1 MFDRSAESFDTGQG
15 GGRDDGGED
24 GGMAQERRG
33 RRPPRGGIARK
44 TGSLPGFMDSGAG
57 PTRAA
62 RRTGARPKP
71 TGPRLADPPARPA
84 GRRPKRPTPAG
95 SRSAGAEGAETGPD
109 GEPWLLVAGDA
120 FEDLIFAG
128 LPRLPRPGEEIRT
141 TSFTRTVGGGAV
153 ISAAWGRAERL
164 QIRLVS
170 PLPPGV
176 EPFLGA
182 QGIECRD
189 LRRADEHHA
198 VTACLSFG
206 EERSF
211 ATFAPEIPGTAD
223 RLREAL
229 GGELTPF
236 LGQPDFGALL
246 LAHLPTDPPG
256 WARWTQAVTRGEGRP
271 EVFWDFGYDLEL
283 ARRPGFP
290 DLVQAADGVF
300 VNRQEADLYRTP
312 LRRAAKSGTL
322 VIVKLGAKGA
332 EVLDRPDTRVPAPL
346 PLRGVRDTTGAG
358 DAFNAGFLARRL
370 RGGSLGEQIAAGNA
384 LGAQCVQRVGGLPA
398 TPWGRRPARRPSL
411 FDGKE
416 GGEKAGERFRKGR
429 RTGAADDGEVP
440 RLRPVGGASSKAPS
454 EEDAEAGAEGS
465 GGGGPAEEAPSK
477 EPSVEAGAGDTGAG
491 DPGAGNTGAGGP
503 GAGGPPD
510 PDPETER

>member
-1 MFDRSAESFDTGQG
+1 
-15 GGRDDGGED
+15 
-24 GGMAQERRG
+24 MAKERRS

-44 TGSLPGFMDSGAG
+44 TGSLPGFMESGAG
-57 PTRAA
+57 PKRGA
-62 RRTGARPKP
+62 RRVRAGRGGARP
-71 TGPRLADPPARPA
+71 GPRLVEPPASPP
-84 GRRPKRPTPAG
+84 GRRPKPGSPAKG
-95 SRSAGAEGAETGPD
+95 RGSAGAAGAEPKPD

-153 ISAAWGRAERL
+153 ISAAWSRAERL

-170 PLPPGV
+170 ALPPGV
-176 EPFLGA
+176 EQFLGA

-236 LGQPDFGALL
+236 LGQPAFGALL
-246 LAHLPTDPPG
+246 LAHLPTDAPG
-256 WARWTQAVTRGEGRP
+256 WARWSQAVRRGEGRP

-290 DLVQAADGVF
+290 DLVQSVDGVF

-322 VIVKLGAKGA
+322 VVVKLGAKGA
-332 EVLDRPDTRVPAPL
+332 EVLDRPDTRVAAPL
-346 PLRGVRDTTGAG
+346 PLRGVLDTTGAG

-370 RGGSLGEQIAAGNA
+370 RGGSLAEQIAAGNA
-384 LGAQCVQRVGGLPA
+384 LGAQCVQRIGGLPA

-411 FDGKE
+411 FDGEE
-416 GGEKAGERFRKGR
+416 GAEKPGARFRKR
-429 RTGAADDGEVP
+429 AAADGEAP
-440 RLRPVGGASSKAPS
+440 RLRPVPDGK
-454 EEDAEAGAEGS
+454 GS
-465 GGGGPAEEAPSK
+465 GGGDPEEGPAGGSPERAPSK
-477 EPSVEAGAGDTGAG
+477 EPSKEPSNESSNEAG
-491 DPGAGNTGAGGP
+491 GG
-503 GAGGPPD
+503 D
-510 PDPETER
+510 PDPGSDPEPETES

>member
-1 MFDRSAESFDTGQG
+1 MRASGRVRGVFERFEESFDTGPAANG
-15 GGRDDGGED
+15 APAART
-24 GGMAQERRG
+24 AG
-33 RRPPRGGIARK
+33 RRRSVAAGVLHRGGIARK
-44 TGSLPGFMDSGAG
+44 TGSLPGFMESGAG
-57 PTRAA
+57 PKRGA
-62 RRTGARPKP
+62 RRVRAGRGGARP
-71 TGPRLADPPARPA
+71 GPRLVEPPASPPE
-84 GRRPKRPTPAG
+84 RRPKPG
-95 SRSAGAEGAETGPD
+95 SRAKGRGSAGAAGAEPKPD

-153 ISAAWGRAERL
+153 ISAAWSRAERL

-170 PLPPGV
+170 ALPPGV
-176 EPFLGA
+176 EQFLGA

-236 LGQPDFGALL
+236 LGQPAFGALL
-246 LAHLPTDPPG
+246 LAHLPTDAPG
-256 WARWTQAVTRGEGRP
+256 WARWSQAVRRGEGRP

-290 DLVQAADGVF
+290 DLVQSVDGVF

-322 VIVKLGAKGA
+322 VVVKLGAKGA
-332 EVLDRPDTRVPAPL
+332 EVLDRPDTRVAAPL
-346 PLRGVRDTTGAG
+346 PLRGVLDTTGAG

-370 RGGSLGEQIAAGNA
+370 RGGSLAEQIAAGNA
-384 LGAQCVQRVGGLPA
+384 LGAQCVQRIGGLPA

-411 FDGKE
+411 FDGDE
-416 GGEKAGERFRKGR
+416 GAEKPGARFRKR
-429 RTGAADDGEVP
+429 AAADGEAP
-440 RLRPVGGASSKAPS
+440 RLRPVPGG
-454 EEDAEAGAEGS
+454 EGS
-465 GGGGPAEEAPSK
+465 GGGDPEEGPAGGSPERAPSK
-477 EPSVEAGAGDTGAG
+477 EPSNESSGEAG
-491 DPGAGNTGAGGP
+491 GG
-503 GAGGPPD
+503 GD
-510 PDPETER
+510 PDPGSDPEPETES

>member
-1 MFDRSAESFDTGQG
+1 ME
-15 GGRDDGGED
+15 
-24 GGMAQERRG
+24 
-33 RRPPRGGIARK
+33 
-44 TGSLPGFMDSGAG
+44 SGAG
-57 PTRAA
+57 PKRGA
-62 RRTGARPKP
+62 RRVRAGRGGARP
-71 TGPRLADPPARPA
+71 GPRLVEPPASPP
-84 GRRPKRPTPAG
+84 GRRPKRGAPAKG
-95 SRSAGAEGAETGPD
+95 RGSAGAAGAEPKPD

-153 ISAAWGRAERL
+153 ISAAWSRAERL

-170 PLPPGV
+170 ALPPGV
-176 EPFLGA
+176 EQFLGA

-206 EERSF
+206 EDRSF

-236 LGQPDFGALL
+236 LGQPAFGALL
-246 LAHLPTDPPG
+246 LAHLPTDAPG
-256 WARWTQAVTRGEGRP
+256 WARWSQAVRRGEGRP

-290 DLVQAADGVF
+290 DLVQSVDGVF

-322 VIVKLGAKGA
+322 VVVKLGAKGA
-332 EVLDRPDTRVPAPL
+332 EVLDRPDTRVAAPL
-346 PLRGVRDTTGAG
+346 PLRGVLDTTGAG

-370 RGGSLGEQIAAGNA
+370 RGGSLAEQIAAGNA
-384 LGAQCVQRVGGLPA
+384 LGAQCVQRIGGLPA

-411 FDGKE
+411 FDGDE
-416 GGEKAGERFRKGR
+416 GAEKPGARFRKR
-429 RTGAADDGEVP
+429 RAAEGEAP
-440 RLRPVGGASSKAPS
+440 RLRPVPGG
-454 EEDAEAGAEGS
+454 EGS
-465 GGGGPAEEAPSK
+465 GGGDPEEGPTGGSPERAPSK
-477 EPSVEAGAGDTGAG
+477 EPSNDSSNDSSGEAG
-491 DPGAGNTGAGGP
+491 GG
-503 GAGGPPD
+503 GD
-510 PDPETER
+510 PDPGSDPEPETES